1 MIRPKKYFVPNTHFS
16 NYYGYICDR
25 GRNYEPKNYN
35 MKKKFLTV
43 LQAKC
48 KDFGL
53 SDKAIED
60 LAESGFEGLTDES
73 SDEDI
78 EKKADSLVPYA
89 KLMQAEVTRKAQSRK
104 PVEKPTEPPKGG
116 KGDEEPEWFKTYKA
130 EQEKQLKELKDENAA
145 MKLEK
150 SKAERG
156 AAIAAKAKELG
167 IPDFL
172 MKHISLADDADIEK
186 ELTEYKQELV
196 TNNLMPAD
204 KADIISSSEQ
214 AAKDDAKSWA
224 NSLPNN

>member
-1 MIRPKKYFVPNTHFS
+1 MNKKL
-16 NYYGYICDR
+16 
-25 GRNYEPKNYN
+25 
-35 MKKKFLTV
+35 LTL

-53 SDKAIED
+53 SDKAIDD
-60 LAESGFEGLTDES
+60 LATSGSEGLTDET

-78 EKKADSLVPYA
+78 EKKADSLVPFA
-89 KLMQAEVTRKAQSRK
+89 KLMQAEVTRKAQNKK
-104 PVEKPTEPPKGG
+104 PVEKQVIETPKGG
-116 KGDEEPEWFKTYKA
+116 NSDDEPEWFKAYKA
-130 EQEKQLKELKDENAA
+130 EQEKQLNELKEENAA

-167 IPDFL
+167 IPQFL
-172 MKHISLADDADIEK
+172 MKHMSIADDADYEK
-186 ELTEYKQELV
+186 ELTDYKQELI

-224 NSLPNN
+224 NSLPNY

>member
-1 MIRPKKYFVPNTHFS
+1 MNKKL
-16 NYYGYICDR
+16 
-25 GRNYEPKNYN
+25 
-35 MKKKFLTV
+35 LTV

-53 SDKAIED
+53 SEKAIED
-60 LAESGFEGLTDES
+60 LATSGSEGLTDET

-89 KLMQAEVTRKAQSRK
+89 KLMQAEVTRKAQNKK
-104 PVEKPTEPPKGG
+104 PVEKPAEAPKGG
-116 KGDEEPEWFKTYKA
+116 NSEEEPEWFKNYKA

-172 MKHISLADDADIEK
+172 IKRISLADDADIEK

-224 NSLPNN
+224 NSLPSY

>member
-1 MIRPKKYFVPNTHFS
+1 MNKKL
-16 NYYGYICDR
+16 
-25 GRNYEPKNYN
+25 
-35 MKKKFLTV
+35 LTV

-53 SDKAIED
+53 SEKAIED
-60 LAESGFEGLTDES
+60 LATSGSEGLTDET

-78 EKKADSLVPYA
+78 EKKADSLVPFA
-89 KLMQAEVTRKAQSRK
+89 KLMQAEVTRKAQNKK
-104 PVEKPTEPPKGG
+104 PVEKPAEAPKGG
-116 KGDEEPEWFKTYKA
+116 NSEEEPEWFKAYKA